1 VQTQNCKMQ
10 FSEKI
15 RANFEKNDY
24 TIKNCKYLLYL
35 DSIELMIT
43 VSFVAVFLTL
53 TLNAC
58 RTIVNAR
65 EYGSFLTKYLKI
77 L

>member
-1 VQTQNCKMQ
+1 VRDNEKMQ
-10 FSEKI
+10 FSDKL

-24 TIKNCKYLLYL
+24 TIKHCKYLLYL
-35 DSIELMIT
+35 DSIEQLIT
-43 VSFVAVFLTL
+43 VSFVAVFMTL

-58 RTIVNAR
+58 RAIVNAR

>member
-1 VQTQNCKMQ
+1 MKKCNFLKKYTQISK
-10 FSEKI
+10 
-15 RANFEKNDY
+15 KNDY

-35 DSIELMIT
+35 DSIEQMIT
-43 VSFVAVFLTL
+43 VSFVAVFLML

-58 RTIVNAR
+58 RAIVNAR
-65 EYGSFLTKYLKI
+65 AYGSFMTKYLKI